1 MIIYPII
8 SFFQQYYFL
17 VHSFS
22 SKIILIDLTL
32 TKVFSIKVILIMK
45 MMEEKLKI
53 DKISKGTVIDHIDA
67 GYALTI
73 LGLTGL
79 DESKNL
85 ITIGVNVSSKK
96 YQTKDM
102 IKIENVFLNETQ
114 MQQISILS
122 PNASISLIENYKV
135 IEKKKVKIPK
145 IIKKLIL
152 CVNQTCISNSDEP
165 INSEFLVLEEKPLK
179 IQCVYCERI
188 YKLEEIVFT
197 SKEKK
202 EKIVKQRIQ
211 L

>member
-1 MIIYPII
+1 M
-8 SFFQQYYFL
+8 L
-17 VHSFS
+17 
-22 SKIILIDLTL
+22 
-32 TKVFSIKVILIMK
+32 
-45 MMEEKLKI
+45 EEKLKI

-73 LGLTGL
+73 LNLTGI

-85 ITIGVNVSSKK
+85 MTIGVNVSSKK
-96 YQTKDM
+96 YLTKDI

-122 PNASISLIENYKV
+122 PNATISLIENYKV
-135 IEKKKVKIPK
+135 IEKKKVELPQ

-152 CVNQTCISNSDEP
+152 CVNQTCISNSEEP
-165 INSEFLVLEEKPLK
+165 IDTEFLVLEEKPLK
-179 IQCVYCERI
+179 IQCIYCERI

-202 EKIVKQRIQ
+202 EKKVIQR
-211 L
+211 LHL

>member
-1 MIIYPII
+1 
-8 SFFQQYYFL
+8 
-17 VHSFS
+17 
-22 SKIILIDLTL
+22 
-32 TKVFSIKVILIMK
+32 MK

-53 DKISKGTVIDHIDA
+53 VKISKGTVIDHIDA

-73 LGLTGL
+73 LNLTGL
-79 DESKNL
+79 DEVKNL

-96 YQTKDM
+96 YNTKDI

-122 PNASISLIENYKV
+122 PNATISLIENNNV
-135 IEKKKVKIPK
+135 IEKKKVKLPN

-165 INSEFLVLEEKPLK
+165 ISTEFIVLEEKPLK

-202 EKIVKQRIQ
+202 EKIVKQRF
-211 L
+211 LL

>member
-1 MIIYPII
+1 
-8 SFFQQYYFL
+8 
-17 VHSFS
+17 
-22 SKIILIDLTL
+22 
-32 TKVFSIKVILIMK
+32 
-45 MMEEKLKI
+45 MEEKLKI
-53 DKISKGTVIDHIDA
+53 VKISKGTVIDHIDA

-73 LGLTGL
+73 LNLTGL
-79 DESKNL
+79 DEVKNL

-96 YQTKDM
+96 YNTKDI

-122 PNASISLIENYKV
+122 PNATISLIEKNNV
-135 IEKKKVKIPK
+135 IEKKKVKLPN

-165 INSEFLVLEEKPLK
+165 ISTEFMVLEEKPLK
-179 IQCVYCERI
+179 IQCIYCERI

-202 EKIVKQRIQ
+202 EKIVKQRI
-211 L
+211 LL

>member
-1 MIIYPII
+1 MEM
-8 SFFQQYYFL
+8 L
-17 VHSFS
+17 
-22 SKIILIDLTL
+22 
-32 TKVFSIKVILIMK
+32 
-45 MMEEKLKI
+45 EEKLKI

-73 LGLTGL
+73 LSLTGI

-85 ITIGVNVSSKK
+85 MTIGVNVSSKK
-96 YQTKDM
+96 YQTKDI
-102 IKIENVFLNETQ
+102 IKIENVFLNEIQ

-122 PNASISLIENYKV
+122 PNATISLIENYKV
-135 IEKKKVKIPK
+135 IEKKKVELPK

-152 CVNQTCISNSDEP
+152 CVNETCISNSNEP
-165 INSEFLVLEEKPLK
+165 IDTEFLVLDEKPLK

-188 YKLEEIVFT
+188 YNLEAIVFT

-202 EKIVKQRIQ
+202 EKKIIQRIQ

>member
-1 MIIYPII
+1 MI
-8 SFFQQYYFL
+8 
-17 VHSFS
+17 
-22 SKIILIDLTL
+22 
-32 TKVFSIKVILIMK
+32 
-45 MMEEKLKI
+45 EEKLKI

-73 LGLTGL
+73 LALTGL
-79 DESKNL
+79 DEAKNL

-96 YQTKDM
+96 YQTKDI
-102 IKIENVFLNETQ
+102 IKIENVFLNKIQ

-122 PNASISLIENYKV
+122 PNANISLIESFKV
-135 IEKKKVKIPK
+135 IEKKKVKLPN
-145 IIKKLIL
+145 IIKELIL
-152 CVNQTCISNSDEP
+152 CVNQTCISNSEKEP
-165 INSEFLVLEEKPLK
+165 ISTEFMVLEEKPLK

-197 SKEKK
+197 TKEKK

>member
-1 MIIYPII
+1 M
-8 SFFQQYYFL
+8 L
-17 VHSFS
+17 
-22 SKIILIDLTL
+22 
-32 TKVFSIKVILIMK
+32 
-45 MMEEKLKI
+45 EEKLKI

-73 LGLTGL
+73 LNLTGI

-85 ITIGVNVSSKK
+85 MTIGVNVSSKK
-96 YQTKDM
+96 YLTKDI

-122 PNASISLIENYKV
+122 PNATISLIENYKV
-135 IEKKKVKIPK
+135 IEKKKVELPV

-165 INSEFLVLEEKPLK
+165 IDTEFLVLEKKPLK
-179 IQCVYCERI
+179 IQCIYCERI

-202 EKIVKQRIQ
+202 EKKIIQR
-211 L
+211 LHL

>member
-1 MIIYPII
+1 
-8 SFFQQYYFL
+8 
-17 VHSFS
+17 
-22 SKIILIDLTL
+22 
-32 TKVFSIKVILIMK
+32 MK

-53 DKISKGTVIDHIDA
+53 VKISEGTVIDHIDA

-73 LGLTGL
+73 LNLTGL
-79 DESKNL
+79 DEVKNL

-96 YQTKDM
+96 FNTKDI
-102 IKIENVFLNETQ
+102 IKIENVFLNEIQ

-122 PNASISLIENYKV
+122 PNATISLIENNNV
-135 IEKKKVKIPK
+135 IEKKKVKLPN

-165 INSEFLVLEEKPLK
+165 ISTEFIVLEEKPLK

-202 EKIVKQRIQ
+202 EKIVKQRI
-211 L
+211 LL